1 MENRVGQSMIE
12 AIVAVAII
20 GIALVGFL
28 SQSTYNYLAV
38 SESFTRNIASNLARE
53 GVEVV
58 RNMRDTNWLK
68 GCPNPEKPAECFVWN
83 SGFSHNMEYSA
94 VAILDVDAHQ
104 WSLSFVNKA
113 FDACVADETCRLYK
127 NQSGIHTASPVNAEP
142 SIYYRQLELRPI
154 CADETACGGDGVCQS
169 GEKCPG
175 AQIGVE
181 VAARVGWK
189 KGADWRSEMAV
200 ERLYNWK

>member
-1 MENRVGQSMIE
+1 MIE

-38 SESFTRNIASNLARE
+38 SESFTRNIASNMARE
-53 GVEVV
+53 GIEVV

-68 GCPNPEKPAECFVWN
+68 GCLNPEKPAECFVWN
-83 SGFSHNMEYSA
+83 SGFSDGADYFA
-94 VAILDVDAHQ
+94 VPVLNVEEKK
-104 WSLSFVNKA
+104 WTLSFVDENFTDCV
-113 FDACVADETCRLYK
+113 FDKLCLLYK
-127 NQSGIHTASPVNAEP
+127 NQSDILTASPINAEP

-154 CADETACGGDGVCQS
+154 CSDELACGGDGVCQS

-181 VAARVGWK
+181 VAVRVGWK
-189 KGADWRSEMAV
+189 KGEVLRNEMAV

>member
-1 MENRVGQSMIE
+1 MIE

-53 GVEVV
+53 GLEVV

-68 GCPNPEKPAECFVWN
+68 GCPSPEKPAECFVWN

-94 VAILDVDAHQ
+94 VANFDMDAKK
-104 WSLSFVNKA
+104 WSLGFVNKD
-113 FDACVADETCRLYK
+113 FDICVTSETCRLYG
-127 NQSGIHTASPVNAEP
+127 NQSGFLTALPTNAEP

-154 CADETACGGDGVCQS
+154 CADAFECGGDGVCVS
-169 GEKCPG
+169 GEKCSG
-175 AQIGVE
+175 AQIGIE
-181 VAARVGWK
+181 VAARIGWK
-189 KGADWRSEMAV
+189 KGGEWRNVMLA

>member
-1 MENRVGQSMIE
+1 MIE

-38 SESFTRNIASNLARE
+38 SESFARSIASNLARE
-53 GVEVV
+53 GIEVV
-58 RNMRDTNWLK
+58 RNMRDANWLK
-68 GCPNPEKPAECFVWN
+68 GCPSPEKPAECFAWN
-83 SGFSHNMEYSA
+83 SGFSHNLEYSA
-94 VAILDVDAHQ
+94 VAIFDANAKK
-104 WSLSFVNKA
+104 WSLSFVNKD

-127 NQSGIHTASPVNAEP
+127 NQSGILTALPANAEP

-154 CADETACGGDGVCQS
+154 CEEPLACGGDGVCQS

-175 AQIGVE
+175 MQIGIE
-181 VAARVGWK
+181 VFARVSWEKSGGW
-189 KGADWRSEMAV
+189 RNVMLT

>member
-1 MENRVGQSMIE
+1 MIE

-38 SESFTRNIASNLARE
+38 SESFARNIGSNLARE
-53 GVEVV
+53 GIEAV

-68 GCPNPEKPAECFVWN
+68 GCPNPEKPAECFTWN
-83 SGFSHNMEYSA
+83 SGFSQGLEYSV
-94 VAILDVDAHQ
+94 VAILDAAAKK
-104 WSLSFVNKA
+104 WSLSFVDKD
-113 FDACVADETCRLYK
+113 FDACVADESCRLHK
-127 NQSGIHTASPVNAEP
+127 SQSGILTALPTNAEP

-154 CADETACGGDGVCQS
+154 CVDAFACGGDGVCQS

-175 AQIGVE
+175 EQIGVE
-181 VAARVGWK
+181 VFARVGWK
-189 KGADWRSEMAV
+189 KGGEWRNVMLT

>member
-1 MENRVGQSMIE
+1 MKDRPGQSMIE

-53 GVEVV
+53 GIEVV

-83 SGFSHNMEYSA
+83 SGFSQNMEYSA
-94 VAILDVDAHQ
+94 VAILDVEAKK
-104 WSLSFVNKA
+104 WSLSFVNKD
-113 FDACVADETCRLYK
+113 FDVCVADQTCLLYK
-127 NQSGIHTASPVNAEP
+127 DQSGILTAMAAGAEP

-154 CADETACGGDGVCQS
+154 CSDELACGGDGVCQS

-175 AQIGVE
+175 EQIGIE
-181 VAARVGWK
+181 VAVRVGWK
-189 KGADWRSEMAV
+189 KGEVLRSEMAV
-200 ERLYNWK
+200 QRLYNWK